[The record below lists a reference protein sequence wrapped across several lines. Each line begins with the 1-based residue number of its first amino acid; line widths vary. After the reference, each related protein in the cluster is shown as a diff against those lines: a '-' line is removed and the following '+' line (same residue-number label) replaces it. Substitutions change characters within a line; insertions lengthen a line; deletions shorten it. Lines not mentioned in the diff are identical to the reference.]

1 MNAGTPIKIKGVGVD
16 DYNVSTKVQNVTST
30 TQFTYLL
37 PFVRTNLP
45 ASPSA
50 ASGTV
55 TIETDTVTGAS
66 PYIFNISL
74 RSVFGMNGMHADGK
88 KATGFRSMV
97 VAQFTGISLQ
107 KDDRAFVSY
116 NKSSR
121 IYERIG
127 ITKVTGAALA
137 SGSSA
142 TNTSQV
148 YHLDSNAR
156 YRNGWETV
164 HIKASNDSF
173 LQIVSVFA
181 IGYARHFECIA
192 GADYSVTNSNSNFGQ
207 ISLASEGFKKEAF
220 SKDDKAFI
228 TNIITPK
235 AITSTEEDVDW
246 ISLDVGLTT
255 SVGISSHLYLF
266 GFNDKDIKPVSYT
279 HLTLPTKA

>member
-1 MNAGTPIKIKGVGVD
+1 
-16 DYNVSTKVQNVTST
+16 
-30 TQFTYLL
+30 
-37 PFVRTNLP
+37 
-45 ASPSA
+45 
-50 ASGTV
+50 
-55 TIETDTVTGAS
+55 
-66 PYIFNISL
+66 
-74 RSVFGMNGMHADGK
+74 
-88 KATGFRSMV
+88 MV

-121 IYERIG
+121 IYEGIG
-127 ITKVTGAALA
+127 ITKVTGAELA

-255 SVGISSHLYLF
+255 SVGISSHLYLLSL
-266 GFNDKDIKPVSYT
+266 I
-279 HLTLPTKA
+279 HI